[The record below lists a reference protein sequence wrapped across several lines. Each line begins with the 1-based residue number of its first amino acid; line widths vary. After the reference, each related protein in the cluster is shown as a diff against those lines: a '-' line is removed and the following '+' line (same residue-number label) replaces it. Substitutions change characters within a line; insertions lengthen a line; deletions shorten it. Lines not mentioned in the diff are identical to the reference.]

1 MIIKSRVYGDNHNFE
16 FGKQKRNTC
25 TAGRCTL
32 ADVMTSHD
40 LTHKLTQN
48 TYNYVAKM
56 KKHDNTIFLMI
67 TLMQLDHY
75 TYLT

>member
-1 MIIKSRVYGDNHNFE
+1 MAIITILNLENKSVTLW
-16 FGKQKRNTC
+16 KKRNTC
-25 TAGRCTL
+25 TAGHCTL

-48 TYNYVAKM
+48 TYNYVPKM
-56 KKHDNTIFLMI
+56 KKRDNTIFLMI

>member
-1 MIIKSRVYGDNHNFE
+1 MVIITILNLEDKSVALW
-16 FGKQKRNTC
+16 QKHNTC
-25 TAGRCTL
+25 IAGRCTL
-32 ADVMTSHD
+32 ADVMASHD
-40 LTHKLTQN
+40 LPHKLTQN